1 MGTVSWTTFVG
12 ALSVDTIGGEEKL
25 PVLDSST
32 AKHITPDLL
41 VTYVQTKNI
50 TSAVETPATGDE
62 LHGDRSGTQ
71 KVFTLDAVSDYAVDR
86 AFTQAA
92 QTTPVAVGDDL
103 LIDRAGTQIKV
114 DIDVLATY
122 VNAAVLDLTGLAAAT
137 PGSSD
142 LFLFGSG
149 ATPKKITLSNLETKL
164 WTDFA
169 TYVAGLSEQT
179 TVNANDRIYILDGG
193 STAKWV
199 DPVALATYFNVTD
212 GDVTSPVSTTEDKIP
227 QWDSTNK
234 KLKDGL
240 TLVTT
245 NRTVSGGASDTAI
258 PTEQAVAEF
267 IGDIATLDID
277 GATDIGAGLADADLI
292 IVDDGAGGTNRK
304 SAVSRIWT
312 YVTSKIQG
320 LSAKSTPVGGDI
332 LTIQDSADSNNL
344 KELTVSNLTT
354 FVNQVSNF
362 DLDGATDIGAGL
374 ADADLILVDD
384 GAGGTNRKS
393 AVSRIWD
400 YVVSKI
406 QGSVTKATPVDA
418 DILMMQDSANSN
430 VITELTVGNLW
441 DNRYEADMLAVSSLA
456 TAAWVLD
463 EDNMASNSATKVPSQ
478 QSVKAYVDAVGGTT
492 NNFAATSNPGV
503 TDDIDG
509 GYTVGSVWVN
519 VTTDAAWICADNT
532 DGAAVWQS
540 LTAAAAGWDGDIAD
554 VSFTTGSDIGADI
567 ASTDRLIVGDASD
580 SNNPKRVEVTRV
592 KKYANSVEVA
602 TYSGSQVLTDA
613 QCRGGIIYVTG
624 AATITLPAV
633 ADGMS
638 VSIHTIGAIA
648 VSVDPNASDK
658 IWLDGTALD
667 DGDKIT
673 NKSTSGDIAVL
684 TYYSADGW
692 HATTNGWTDGGA

>member
-12 ALSVDTIGGEEKL
+12 ALSVDTIGGAEKL

-50 TSAVETPATGDE
+50 TSAVETPAPGDE

-304 SAVSRIWT
+304 SAVSRIFE
-312 YVTSKIQG
+312 YVTGKIQ
-320 LSAKSTPVGGDI
+320 A
-332 LTIQDSADSNNL
+332 
-344 KELTVSNLTT
+344 
-354 FVNQVSNF
+354 
-362 DLDGATDIGAGL
+362 L
-374 ADADLILVDD
+374 APK
-384 GAGGTNRKS
+384 T
-393 AVSRIWD
+393 
-400 YVVSKI
+400 
-406 QGSVTKATPVDA
+406 TPVDA
-418 DILMMQDSANSN
+418 DILMMQDSANEN

-441 DNRYEADMLAVSSLA
+441 DNRYKDDMLAVSSLA
-456 TAAWVLD
+456 MAAWVLD

-478 QSVKAYVDAVGGTT
+478 QSVKAYVDAIGGTT

-519 VTTDAAWICADNT
+519 VTTDAAWMCADNT

-633 ADGMS
+633 AEGMS

>member
-12 ALSVDTIGGEEKL
+12 ALPVDTIGGSEKI
-25 PVLDSST
+25 PTLDTT
-32 AKHITPDLL
+32 AKHITPNLL
-41 VTYVQTKNI
+41 ATYVNTQQAAAT
-50 TSAVETPATGDE
+50 VQTPATGDE
-62 LHGDRSGTQ
+62 LHGDRSGAQ
-71 KVFTLDAVSDYAVDR
+71 SVFTLDAVSDYAIAR
-86 AFTQAA
+86 GWTQAA
-92 QTTPVAVGDDL
+92 DGAPVTNADEL
-103 LIDRAGTQIKV
+103 LIDRAGTKFQ
-114 DIDVLATY
+114 IDVDDLATY
-122 VNAAVLDLTGLAAAT
+122 VNSAVLDLTALSAAT

-142 LFLFGSG
+142 LLLFGSG
-149 ATPKKITLSNLETKL
+149 ATPKKITLANLETQL
-164 WTDFA
+164 WTDFG
-169 TYVAGLSEQT
+169 TYVAALSAVSTSVTGDVFYCIQSG
-179 TVNANDRIYILDGG
+179 TVKKVTLGTMKTFLD
-193 STAKWV
+193 
-199 DPVALATYFNVTD
+199 LND
-212 GDVTSPVSTTEDKIP
+212 GDVTGPTTPTATKVP
-227 QWDSTNK
+227 QWNGSG
-234 KLKDGL
+234 KLLDDGL
-240 TLVTT
+240 QVVTSV
-245 NRTVSGGASDTAI
+245 RTVAGGASDTALA
-258 PTEQAVAEF
+258 TEQAVREA
-267 IGDIATLDID
+267 IGGITELDID
-277 GATDIGAGLADADLI
+277 GATDIGAALADADLF
-292 IVDDGAGGTNRK
+292 IVDDGAAGVNRK
-304 SAVSRIWT
+304 MAASRIWT
-312 YVTSKIQG
+312 YVVTNIQG
-320 LSAKSTPVGGDI
+320 LTNKAVPVNDDI
-332 LTIQDSADSNNL
+332 LTIQDSADANNL
-344 KELTVSNLTT
+344 KELTLANLST
-354 FVNQVSNF
+354 FVGGLTNL
-362 DLDGATDIGAGL
+362 DIDGATDIGAAL
-374 ADADLILVDD
+374 ADGDLLIVDD
-384 GAGGTNRKS
+384 GATGTNRKS

-400 YVVSKI
+400 YIVTKI
-406 QGSVTKATPVDA
+406 QGMVTKSVPVDA
-418 DILMMQDSANSN
+418 DILMIQDSANAN
-430 VITELTVGNLW
+430 VPTELTVGNLW
-441 DNRYEADMLAVSSLA
+441 DNRYAADMLAVTDLSM
-456 TAAWVLD
+456 AAWVLD
-463 EDNMASNSATKVPSQ
+463 EDNMASNSASKVPSQ

-519 VTTDAAWICADNT
+519 VATDAAWICADNT

-580 SNNPKRVEVTRV
+580 SNNPKRVEVTRI

-613 QCRGGIIYVTG
+613 ECRGGIVYVTG